1 MEGRGRESPMTTG
14 RSFLS
19 VLVVITCAGILGTV
33 LPLFGIPFL
42 YSALIG
48 FGIGILLVLSV
59 GRSTRQ
65 VPLYVVIIIAIVMLL
80 VLLVPLAVNIINH
93 GL

>member
-1 MEGRGRESPMTTG
+1 MTVGRV
-14 RSFLS
+14 FLS
-19 VLVVITCAGILGTV
+19 ALVVISCAGIFGTL

-48 FGIGILLVLSV
+48 FGIGILLVLLV

-65 VPLYVVIIIAIVMLL
+65 VPLFVVVIIAIVMFL
-80 VLLVPLAVNIINH
+80 VLLVPLAVSIISH
-93 GL
+93 SL

>member
-1 MEGRGRESPMTTG
+1 MTVGRV
-14 RSFLS
+14 FLS
-19 VLVVITCAGILGTV
+19 ALVVISCAGILGTL

-48 FGIGILLVLSV
+48 FGIGILLVLLV

-65 VPLYVVIIIAIVMLL
+65 VPLFVVVIIAIVMFL
-80 VLLVPLAVNIINH
+80 VLLVPLAVSIISH
-93 GL
+93 SL

>member
-1 MEGRGRESPMTTG
+1 MTVGRVL
-14 RSFLS
+14 LS
-19 VLVVITCAGILGTV
+19 ALVVISCAGILGTL

-48 FGIGILLVLSV
+48 FGIGILLVLLV

-65 VPLYVVIIIAIVMLL
+65 VPLFVVVIIAIVMFL
-80 VLLVPLAVNIINH
+80 VLLVPLAVSIISH
-93 GL
+93 SL